1 MTDIAVPVRG
11 TQMKI
16 LAPLSIALIAI
27 LSGCAGTN
35 DPYGIGAM
43 LPGRL
48 IALSDGRTL
57 PMQIEITPIS
67 HPVGKLT
74 ASDPKSGEVFN
85 GSYTCIVG
93 SKVVS
98 HSTND
103 FWGGQETGQSIEV
116 SNVAPCT
123 SVLVGNKGTVLNIK
137 MTARAGHPPVGTGD
151 AEDNKGKKYS
161 VQF

>member
-1 MTDIAVPVRG
+1 
-11 TQMKI
+11 MKI
-16 LAPLSIALIAI
+16 LAPILIALAGA
-27 LSGCAGTN
+27 LSGCAETY

-43 LPGRL
+43 LPGKL
-48 IALSDGRTL
+48 ISLSDGRTL
-57 PMQIEITPIS
+57 PMQVEITPMDRPS
-67 HPVGKLT
+67 GKLT
-74 ASDPKSGEVFN
+74 ASDPKTGETFA
-85 GSYTCIVG
+85 GTYTCIVG
-93 SKVVS
+93 SKVIS

-103 FWGGQETGQSIEV
+103 FWGAEETSQSLEV

-123 SVLVGNKGTVLNIK
+123 SVLVGTKGTVLSLK